1 MKAVSLATVLLI
13 YQQRFH
19 LDYHR
24 FCGTVQ
30 SVMSVVGWFIFA
42 ELWITRNTFEGDQMI
57 V

>member
-30 SVMSVVGWFIFA
+30 SVMPVVGWFIFA